1 MDCTAPQKKSE
12 PEFWTRRERKLM
24 AWLAIPALLWL
35 AMPAHLA
42 CILSFQWLNG
52 GQMAVEKAA
61 GTLP

>member
-1 MDCTAPQKKSE
+1 LHGT
-12 PEFWTRRERKLM
+12 PEEIRAGILDKAGTEFM